1 MKRTTASLHLSGSV
15 VLVALGAASW
25 AVSIGPALARAHE
38 ADAVSQAV
46 AEASQA
52 VLELEQQE
60 QRSRQEVEQ
69 ASAQLE
75 SVSVKLVSIDER
87 NSRLAE
93 LTALATDAGLVV
105 DEVAPGEPG
114 KGELFE
120 MVTIRLRGRGAYSDL
135 AGFMHRLSAEHPDTE
150 IRTFRTARSGNEGA
164 FEMRLVWRAL
174 PSTTK
179 RHASP

>member
-1 MKRTTASLHLSGSV
+1 MKRTTTSLHVSGVV
-15 VLVALGAASW
+15 VLLAMVGAAW
-25 AVSIGPALARAHE
+25 VVSVGPALARAQE
-38 ADAVSQAV
+38 ADSVKRAVS
-46 AEASQA
+46 EASQA

-60 QRSRQEVEQ
+60 QKTRQEVEQ

-87 NSRLAE
+87 NVRLAN
-93 LTALATDAGLVV
+93 LTALATESGLIV
-105 DEVAPGEPG
+105 DEVSPSEPE
-114 KGELFE
+114 KGDLFE

-135 AGFMHRLSAEHPDTE
+135 AGFMHDLASEHPDTE
-150 IRTFRTARSGNEGA
+150 IRTFRTARTGDEGS

-179 RHASP
+179 RRASP

>member
-15 VLVALGAASW
+15 VLLALGAASW
-25 AVSIGPALARAHE
+25 VVSIGPAMARAHE
-38 ADAVSQAV
+38 ADAVKRSV
-46 AEASQA
+46 TEASRT
-52 VLELEQQE
+52 VLNLEHQE

-87 NSRLAE
+87 NSRLAD
-93 LTALATDAGLVV
+93 LTALATGSGLIV
-105 DEVAPGEPG
+105 DEVSPGEPE

-135 AGFMHRLSAEHPDTE
+135 AGFMHSLASEHPDTE
-150 IRTFRTARSGNEGA
+150 IRTFRTARSGDEGS

-174 PSTTK
+174 PSRTN
-179 RHASP
+179 RRASP